1 MSINY
6 RPLDTL
12 EDFTSV
18 EEIQNQVWAG
28 ADDPVPAA
36 LLSVIAHNGG
46 CLIGAFD
53 GEQMIGFVFS
63 FLGTDETNSD
73 RPAMTNLKH
82 CSHMLAVL
90 PEYRDQHIGYQL
102 KLQQRE
108 FVVRQGVRLM
118 TWTFDPLESRNAYLN
133 IARLGCVV
141 RKYKPNAYG
150 NMTDALNAGLPSD
163 RLIAEWWLT
172 SNRVR
177 ERLGGGRAAL
187 NMESYTSAGVEIL
200 NPAAV
205 SADGLL
211 YPAEAARAPNGTFAL
226 VEIPYNMQ
234 AIRVYDLKLGGAW
247 RYHIREVLAEALS
260 QGYLITDFFSAS
272 REGRLRSYYAL
283 SYGDIRVE

>member
-1 MSINY
+1 MITY
-6 RPLDTL
+6 RPLETL
-12 EDFTSV
+12 EDFAAV
-18 EEIQNQVWAG
+18 EAIQNQVWVGAG
-28 ADDPVPAA
+28 DAVPSA
-36 LLSVIAHNGG
+36 LLNVMAHSGG

-63 FLGTDETNSD
+63 FLGTDDAESN

-108 FVVRQGVRLM
+108 FVMRQGVRLM
-118 TWTFDPLESRNAYLN
+118 TWTFDPLESRNAHLN
-133 IARLGCVV
+133 IARLGCIV
-141 RKYKPNAYG
+141 RTYKPNAYG

-177 ERLGGGRAAL
+177 ERLSGSRAAL
-187 NMESYTSAGVEIL
+187 NMESYTSAGVEVL
-200 NPAAV
+200 NPATV

-211 YPAEAARAPNGTFAL
+211 YPAEIYRPLESTFAL

-247 RYHIREVLAEALS
+247 RYHIREILMGALA
-260 QGYLITDFFSAS
+260 QGYLITDFFSTS

-283 SYGDIRVE
+283 SYGDVRVE